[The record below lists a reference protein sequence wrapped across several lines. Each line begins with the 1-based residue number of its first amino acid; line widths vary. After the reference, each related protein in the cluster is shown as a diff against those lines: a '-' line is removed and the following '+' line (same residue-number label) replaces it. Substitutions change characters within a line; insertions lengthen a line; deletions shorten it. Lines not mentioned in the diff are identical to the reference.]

1 MAALG
6 LIGDG
11 VSKINTAVPGYFT
24 DENLRDLTGIESAKT
39 DELEL

>member
-11 VSKINTAVPGYFT
+11 VQKINTAVPGYFT
-24 DENLRDLTGIESAKT
+24 DENLRDLTGISSAKQE
-39 DELEL
+39 DEF